1 MSKTLNK
8 TDNVVR
14 VGEVLSFTIALTNTS
29 NFTLTSVTV
38 VDNYDN
44 TVLAF
49 ARAFPSPNG
58 LNAASGVITWNNVA
72 TTPFPLQTIRPG
84 QSITLTVVFTAEH
97 PKPTVVNRARAQD
110 LVSSTGMVSQT
121 GETSKT
127 QEAVGGAAPIFK
139 TLFPPGTVP
148 QAGLP
153 VTFTHLITNDGAA
166 IMTRLPLTDTYNP
179 AFLQF
184 KSAIPTPTIV
194 TPPGLLVWTDLTID
208 FGDIPPFGTVVVT
221 TVFTATTQVLTT
233 VNQAS
238 TAGATDQFGND
249 LTAGETEVPIVIV
262 PAPNP
267 TPIVPKS
274 GEPEDRG
281 NDDDDDEGGLPAPL
295 PTPTAVPT
303 SQLTSQTSL
312 TLPTTLPETGLWGGA
327 ISKNVLYFRVLFSG
341 GLAIFALS
349 LFIWIIHRRTQKSL

>member
-1 MSKTLNK
+1 
-8 TDNVVR
+8 
-14 VGEVLSFTIALTNTS
+14 
-29 NFTLTSVTV
+29 
-38 VDNYDN
+38 
-44 TVLAF
+44 
-49 ARAFPSPNG
+49 
-58 LNAASGVITWNNVA
+58 
-72 TTPFPLQTIRPG
+72 
-84 QSITLTVVFTAEH
+84 
-97 PKPTVVNRARAQD
+97 
-110 LVSSTGMVSQT
+110 
-121 GETSKT
+121 
-127 QEAVGGAAPIFK
+127 
-139 TLFPPGTVP
+139 
-148 QAGLP
+148 
-153 VTFTHLITNDGAA
+153 
-166 IMTRLPLTDTYNP
+166 MTRLPLTDTYNP

-262 PAPNP
+262 PEPNP

-295 PTPTAVPT
+295 PTPTALAFAPTVVPT